1 LWLTSRIKVLD
12 AVRSEFITT
21 LISKSD
27 FSFFMSND
35 EDIIK
40 DIIAQLQ
47 SLQLQQ
53 AALIQRLERV
63 SGSQDNGIP
72 TRTTT
77 VQVTRELAVG
87 DRVRINNPGP
97 FQATRGTITKI
108 GNSRI
113 TVQARN
119 GTKISR
125 APKNLTLE
133 DE

>member
-1 LWLTSRIKVLD
+1 
-12 AVRSEFITT
+12 
-21 LISKSD
+21 
-27 FSFFMSND
+27 MSND
-35 EDIIK
+35 EDIK

-72 TRTTT
+72 TRTKT
-77 VQVTRELAVG
+77 VQVTREFAVG
-87 DRVRINNPGP
+87 DRVQINNPGP

>member
-1 LWLTSRIKVLD
+1 MRSD
-12 AVRSEFITT
+12 A
-21 LISKSD
+21 
-27 FSFFMSND
+27 
-35 EDIIK
+35 
-40 DIIAQLQ
+40 
-47 SLQLQQ
+47 
-53 AALIQRLERV
+53 
-63 SGSQDNGIP
+63 
-72 TRTTT
+72 
-77 VQVTRELAVG
+77 
-87 DRVRINNPGP
+87 GP